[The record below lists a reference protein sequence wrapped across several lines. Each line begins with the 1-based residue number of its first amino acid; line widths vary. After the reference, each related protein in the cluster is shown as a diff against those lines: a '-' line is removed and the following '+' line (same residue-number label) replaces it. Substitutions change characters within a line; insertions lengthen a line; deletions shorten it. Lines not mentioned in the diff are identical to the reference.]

1 MPDKPE
7 YQNYPNDEINL
18 MDYIKVIIKR
28 KKLIIGIFLIC
39 VVAAVIYSLT
49 VVPVY
54 KMTQI
59 LEVPTIGEN
68 VYLDSS
74 SKIKEKIEGGFY
86 NFKILENL
94 DFESKYNINNIGFF
108 KVTIPKENQLLSICA
123 DVTKQDLENS
133 KKVLSELFA
142 QMDVDYS
149 LRLEAERGRKNTEEA
164 IKKNTI
170 KSMDVRIEDAKFH
183 IILLE
188 PRIESLVARIEET
201 KTNTED
207 IILEREKFI
216 NKQKIDGIVG
226 SILYTTTIQQA
237 INHLDQL
244 DSELVSLRM
253 KKLDKEKEIK
263 NLLIERERVVLEIF
277 NLDKQKESIRS
288 FREIQPVS
296 LSTNPIKPK
305 KKQMIIISAV
315 VGLMLGIFIAFFV
328 EFWQKSKED
337 RQ

>member
-1 MPDKPE
+1 MDNHSRHDMR
-7 YQNYPNDEINL
+7 YDDEINL

-28 KKLIIGIFLIC
+28 KKIIAGIFVIC

-54 KMTQI
+54 EMTQI

-74 SKIKEKIEGGFY
+74 LKIKEKIESGFY

-94 DFESKYNINNIGFF
+94 DFKSKYNINNIGFF
-108 KVTIPKENQLLSICA
+108 KITIPKENQFLSIYA

-277 NLDKQKESIRS
+277 NLDKQKEFIRS
-288 FREIQPVS
+288 FREIQPVL

-305 KKQMIIISAV
+305 KRQMVAIAA
-315 VGLMLGIFIAFFV
+315 MLGLILGVFIAFFV
-328 EFWQKSKED
+328 EFWQNSKEN